1 MNKKIET
8 TELIRNRINE
18 LKDKQHMTINALAIE
33 GEIKPSSLQSF
44 MNGTSKNPTIKTI
57 EGVANG
63 LDMSVAEFFDF
74 YPFNERKS
82 KRKQTEEINEQNQ
95 INELREK
102 IKEELKKELLEE
114 MKKEQLK

>member
-1 MNKKIET
+1 MNKKIDT

-63 LDMSVAEFFDF
+63 LDISVAEFSTSTLLTKE
-74 YPFNERKS
+74 NQRENKQKKS
-82 KRKQTEEINEQNQ
+82 MN
-95 INELREK
+95 K
-102 IKEELKKELLEE
+102 IK
-114 MKKEQLK
+114 